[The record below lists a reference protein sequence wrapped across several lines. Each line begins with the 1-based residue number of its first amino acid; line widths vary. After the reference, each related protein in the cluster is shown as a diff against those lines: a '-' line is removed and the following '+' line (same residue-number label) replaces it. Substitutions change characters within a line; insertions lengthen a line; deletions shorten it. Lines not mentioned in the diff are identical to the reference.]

1 MKKGGVVGNVEIV
14 GQRVSMHQVEG
25 LGVLEVDFGCTR
37 EVAIGGVVGEPEAV
51 FQPGADAKRLVLR
64 TQ

>member
-1 MKKGGVVGNVEIV
+1 
-14 GQRVSMHQVEG
+14 MHQVEG

-51 FQPGADAKRLVLR
+51 FQPRADAKRLVLR